1 MPGEID
7 HGQAMGLFLEF
18 KRVCPLSMERFNPT
32 PENTRRW
39 AYHARVLGD
48 TREYQVKALDKTPLE
63 RIAAKRRVQYFEQ
76 MPLRTKEVYIKI
88 AACFPGVQIYA
99 CGSRVRGDYVEKDD
113 GAAMREARRR
123 AGKQDKVFS
132 DFDFWAPA
140 WAKAA
145 YELPQSADRT
155 RCIIPEKEKVMLPI
169 WDFDKLPKS
178 EHKRVID
185 LLNNGQ
191 YLELVQVHDQYQ
203 LSNWQ
208 YCCDTDSVAR
218 WFAQGIKEGKISATH
233 ERKRRSRNRI

>member
-1 MPGEID
+1 MQEPTNNGK
-7 HGQAMGLFLEF
+7 AMGLFLEF

-39 AYHARVLGD
+39 EYHVRTLKGMG
-48 TREYQVKALDKTPLE
+48 TYKPLTLNKE
-63 RIAAKRRVQYFEQ
+63 PLQRIAAKRRVRFFEE

-99 CGSRVRGDYVEKDD
+99 CGSRVRGDYVDKADD
-113 GAAMREARRR
+113 KAMQEARRL
-123 AGKQDKVFS
+123 AGKQAKIFS

-140 WAKAA
+140 WAKPA
-145 YELPQSADRT
+145 YELPPMADRT
-155 RCIIPEKEKVMLPI
+155 RCIIPETEKVMLPT

-185 LLNNGQ
+185 LLNAGQ
-191 YLELVQVHDQYQ
+191 YLELVQIHDQYQ

-218 WFAQGIKEGKISATH
+218 WFAQGIKEGKISATN
-233 ERKRRSRNRI
+233 ERKRRSRNRL